1 MTPPPL
7 VRLDTPPPPI
17 VLEQRE
23 ITAPPP
29 VVIQAPPA
37 PPAPPPPRVVQ
48 TAKAK
53 GSLQGLIQPDDYP
66 ESALDAGVGGTV
78 RVRLEI
84 NAQGRV
90 TGCSVQKSAGNSSL
104 DRATCSVLTRRARFT
119 PAIGND
125 GNPTNDSY
133 VATITWQVV
142 DQ

>member
-1 MTPPPL
+1 M
-7 VRLDTPPPPI
+7 VS
-17 VLEQRE
+17 
-23 ITAPPP
+23 
-29 VVIQAPPA
+29 
-37 PPAPPPPRVVQ
+37 PPAPPPPPPPPRVIQ

-53 GSLQGLIQPDDYP
+53 GSLQGLITPDDFP
-66 ESALDAGVGGTV
+66 ESALEAGVGGTT

-84 NAQGRV
+84 NASGRV
-90 TGCSVQKSAGNSSL
+90 SGCSVTKSAGNSAL

-133 VATITWQVV
+133 NATITWQVV

>member
-1 MTPPPL
+1 VRFDQPAPPL
-7 VRLDTPPPPI
+7 FFLAR
-17 VLEQRE
+17 
-23 ITAPPP
+23 PP
-29 VVIQAPPA
+29 VIHPPA
-37 PPAPPPPRVVQ
+37 PPAPRAPPPPPRVIQ

-53 GSLQGLIQPDDYP
+53 GSLQGLIGEGDYP
-66 ESALDAGVGGTV
+66 DSALEAGVGGTV

-84 NAQGRV
+84 SAQGRV
-90 TGCSVQKSAGNSSL
+90 TGCSVQKSAGNSAL